1 MKTRK
6 KNNYPELRP
15 KEAGL
20 IKGGRLWPFFN
31 LDKLLLEIMY
41 GEDLF
46 FKDLFKQ

>member
-6 KNNYPELRP
+6 KHSHPELRP

-20 IKGGRLWPFFN
+20 IKGGRLWPFFDLN
-31 LDKLLLEIMY
+31 KILSEIMY

-46 FKDLFKQ
+46 FEDLFKQ